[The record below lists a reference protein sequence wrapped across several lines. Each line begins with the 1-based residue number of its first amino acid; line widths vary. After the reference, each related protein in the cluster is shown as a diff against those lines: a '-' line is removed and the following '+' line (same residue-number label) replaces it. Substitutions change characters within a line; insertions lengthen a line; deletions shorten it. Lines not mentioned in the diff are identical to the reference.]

1 MNFSFP
7 MQRIAACTA
16 LLCSTVVSAQE
27 TVVITGNPLRRER
40 GAEAASSLSGDALAG
55 RRASTLGETLDGLPG
70 VSASGFGPNASR
82 PVIRGLDGDRVRLLD
97 NGGAVIDASNLSFDH
112 AVAIDPLVVER
123 IEVLRGPAALLYGGN
138 ATGGVVNTI
147 DNRIPRAA
155 ISGLAGRADLRLGG
169 ASDER
174 SAAVVLDAGSANG
187 FAWHADVV
195 GRRSG
200 DQRAPRY
207 TPVEDG
213 VALDPS
219 QRVRNSAA
227 DSHSGA
233 LGAGWVGGSG
243 YLGASV
249 DTLRNQYGVTAEPD
263 VRIHLQ
269 RDRLALAG
277 ERRFGSGFIRSLSLQ
292 ASSTRYKHEEV
303 EGNGDVG
310 TTFSSRGQDL
320 RLELRHAPVGGVE
333 GVWGVQGDKLQFSAL
348 GEEAFVPS
356 TRTRSQAVF
365 ALEELA
371 LKAVTLSAGL
381 RVEQVRIASD
391 GDEPGAATQRFGD
404 AASRRFQPT
413 SYSFGARSDIAPG
426 WQVLAT
432 VGHTERAP
440 AYYELYANGVHVATR
455 AFERGDPQQALERSR
470 HAELGLAWRSDSGK
484 GAHSLK
490 ASVFQTRFANFIA
503 LDASGV
509 DITIPGAPGDPPT
522 VLPEYRF
529 TGVQARMRGLEV
541 EGRARLLPS
550 AAPGAI
556 HVDLTA
562 GLDLLR
568 GDNLSRG
575 EPLPRVSPQR
585 LRVGIEGGTDGWHA
599 GAELRHNARQNRV
612 SSNDTPTDGTTM
624 LDLWARG
631 RLVAGGGLGW
641 YAKLGNVG
649 NALGYN
655 AVAVATIRG
664 LVPLPGR
671 ALSVGVNARW

>member
-1 MNFSFP
+1 MISSIP
-7 MQRIAACTA
+7 LQRVAACTA
-16 LLCSTVVSAQE
+16 LLCSTWVAAQE
-27 TVVITGNPLRRER
+27 TIVITGNPLRRER
-40 GAEAASSLSGDALAG
+40 GAEAASSLSGDALAA

-70 VSASGFGPNASR
+70 VAASGFGPNASR
-82 PVIRGLDGDRVRLLD
+82 PVIRGLDGDRVRMLD

-147 DNRIPRAA
+147 DNRIPRVP
-155 ISGLAGRADLRLGG
+155 ITGLAGRADVRLGG

-174 SAAVVLDAGSANG
+174 SGAVVLDAGMANG

-200 DQRAPRY
+200 DQRVPRY
-207 TPVEDG
+207 TPTVDG
-213 VALDPS
+213 AALDPS
-219 QRVRNSAA
+219 ERVRNSAA
-227 DSHSGA
+227 ESHSAA
-233 LGAGWVGGSG
+233 LGAGWVGDSG

-263 VRIHLQ
+263 VHIKLE

-292 ASSTRYKHEEV
+292 ASNTRYKHEEV

-310 TTFSSRGQDL
+310 TTFASRGQDM

-333 GVWGVQGDKLQFSAL
+333 GVWGLQSDRLKFSAL

-356 TRTRSQAVF
+356 TNTRSQALF
-365 ALEELA
+365 ALEELP
-371 LKAVTLSAGL
+371 LKAVTLSAG
-381 RVEQVRIASD
+381 VRLESARISSD
-391 GDEPGAATQRFGD
+391 GDAPGAATQRFGD
-404 AASRRFQPT
+404 AASRRFQPL
-413 SYSFGARSDIAPG
+413 SYSLGARSDIASG
-426 WQVLAT
+426 WQLLAS

-440 AYYELYANGVHVATR
+440 AYYELYANGVHVATN
-455 AFERGDPQQALERSR
+455 AYERGDPQQALERSR
-470 HAELGLAWRSDSGK
+470 HAELGLAWKS

-490 ASVFQTRFANFIA
+490 ATVFQSRFANFIA

-509 DITIPGAPGDPPT
+509 DITLPGAPGDPPIS
-522 VLPEYRF
+522 VPEYLF
-529 TGVQARMRGLEV
+529 TGVKARMRGLEV
-541 EGRARLLPS
+541 ELRGRLMTG
-550 AAPGAI
+550 AA

-568 GDNLSRG
+568 GDNLSTG
-575 EPLPRVSPQR
+575 EPLPRVSPAR
-585 LRVGIEGGTDGWHA
+585 LRMGLEGGTDAWHA
-599 GAELRHNARQNRV
+599 GAELRHIARQSRV
-612 SSNDTPTDGTTM
+612 GSNDTPTDGYSV

-631 RLVAGGGLGW
+631 NILPAGRMGW
-641 YAKLGNVG
+641 FAKLGNVG

-671 ALSVGVNARW
+671 ALTVGLNARW